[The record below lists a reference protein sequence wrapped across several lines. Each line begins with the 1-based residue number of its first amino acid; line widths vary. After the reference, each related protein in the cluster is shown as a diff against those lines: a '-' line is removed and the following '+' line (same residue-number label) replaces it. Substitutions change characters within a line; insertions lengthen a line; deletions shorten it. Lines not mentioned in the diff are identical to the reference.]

1 MVGLRQFPRVGL
13 RVGLFRAFGSG
24 VGVAGGLL
32 GEIDGNSSVIDSWA
46 VSDIEIAASNN
57 DAHEIVP
64 DHISGSLTRLW
75 GESFWRDG
83 IDREDISSSDQTQTY
98 YSDIITLSVS
108 NFGGMSIWNTGTDT
122 DYPVLTVHSRNLQA
136 AALAAGLSRVVGING
151 VTVAAT
157 REREIDDGQLGE
169 EFEAIRIER
178 INDDIPAL
186 ACSFSDGALRA
197 QMGYNMATA
206 IIELIAFDAEL
217 AQRGDA
223 DSCETDIL
231 NNSGGDATLR
241 FIYASR
247 VDPDAPEARLTTDYN
262 LTIALDPDGAAR
274 SEFVREIEAV
284 DFNWFASRAGAA
296 DPLDWD
302 NDGIENRYDY
312 TPASVAIGAMTVE
325 VNLTLRGVP
334 DGSAGAPWP
343 IYNVWQL
350 QAIDGISVSDAG
362 VTTGGFVLFGDS
374 EDARLGAE
382 YVLAADIDATPTK
395 IWDGNK
401 GFNPIGGGGS
411 FAGFFDGNDKVV
423 RGLVIDRAG
432 EDNVGLFGE
441 ISKAAELAVRD
452 LGVED
457 AEVRGG
463 ATVGILAGK
472 ADAGFSNVW
481 TTGKANGG
489 NDVGGLVGFFF
500 ATGDFNGNTIMMSWS
515 AADVSGVNRV
525 GGLIGDSN
533 PEQTSDIVD
542 NWALGNVS
550 GGEEVGGFSGDS
562 FESASNYTRSWSSGA
577 VSGGVTVGGFDSTS
591 SSSPIGY
598 NSVYWNLD
606 TSGQTDSGGG
616 DGVVV
621 QTLAASNFGGNAE
634 SAAWDFG
641 DSDISNGDADFPLL
655 KSSSQPWQ
663 AVNVARALTRF
674 LALDG
679 ATIVAGTTVTTDGI
693 RLDTNGRADD
703 DKTTDGTSVPTCS
716 FENINDEGVLRAQ
729 TNYNGVMVDLR
740 LLTGGDEK
748 FVAATAEKT
757 ENCEVAIQS
766 GAIEFAATLRL
777 EISAPATAGYSARS
791 LTTDYALQITLAE
804 STLPPVDAFM
814 IDAPSEPVIVA
825 ANAGAGV
832 KVLTVTVTGEGNP
845 SFAAKNNGDLQTEG
859 GVSIATIILSKAAM
873 AAFGSDGLIL
883 SLTLTVTNDNGDTET
898 AEVRFVSAPRAIS
911 QNLRLVVNLNFSAA
925 GAGADVLM
933 AGDAGIFVWHVAG
946 DKIYTLGGDNANLF
960 DVDVDTGEVMVG
972 GDALSANETYNFV
985 LQLTGGGETA
995 TRAIRVIV
1003 GEALAALEIGAI
1015 PDPVIVAA
1023 NAARGDAV
1031 LTLSLS
1037 GGANARFSS
1046 GTSNNFDNTGL
1057 GETTTVSL
1065 TRAAAAAFHSDGITL
1080 DYVVKALADGEA
1092 ATITAR
1098 FVSAPLS
1105 G

>member
-1 MVGLRQFPRVGL
+1 MSESTARPSPCR
-13 RVGLFRAFGSG
+13 
-24 VGVAGGLL
+24 
-32 GEIDGNSSVIDSWA
+32 GE
-46 VSDIEIAASNN
+46 
-57 DAHEIVP
+57 
-64 DHISGSLTRLW
+64 L
-75 GESFWRDG
+75 
-83 IDREDISSSDQTQTY
+83 
-98 YSDIITLSVS
+98 
-108 NFGGMSIWNTGTDT
+108 
-122 DYPVLTVHSRNLQA
+122 
-136 AALAAGLSRVVGING
+136 
-151 VTVAAT
+151 
-157 REREIDDGQLGE
+157 EIDDGRLGE

-178 INDDIPAL
+178 ITDDIPAL

-247 VDPDAPEARLTTDYN
+247 ADPDAPEARLTTDYD

-325 VNLTLRGVP
+325 VNLTLNGVP

-350 QAIDGISVSDAG
+350 QAIDGISVSEAG
-362 VTTGGFVLFGDS
+362 VTTGGFGLFGDS
-374 EDARLGAE
+374 EDARLGRNI
-382 YVLAADIDATPTK
+382 VLAMDIDATPTK

-411 FAGFFDGNDKVV
+411 FTGFFDGNDKAV
-423 RGLVIDRAG
+423 RGLVIDRTS

-591 SSSPIGY
+591 SSSPLGY

-621 QTLAASNFGGNAE
+621 QTLAASNFGG
-634 SAAWDFG
+634 D
-641 DSDISNGDADFPLL
+641 D
-655 KSSSQPWQ
+655 
-663 AVNVARALTRF
+663 R
-674 LALDG
+674 
-679 ATIVAGTTVTTDGI
+679 I
-693 RLDTNGRADD
+693 R
-703 DKTTDGTSVPTCS
+703 
-716 FENINDEGVLRAQ
+716 
-729 TNYNGVMVDLR
+729 R
-740 LLTGGDEK
+740 LG
-748 FVAATAEKT
+748 FWR
-757 ENCEVAIQS
+757 QRH
-766 GAIEFAATLRL
+766 FQR
-777 EISAPATAGYSARS
+777 R
-791 LTTDYALQITLAE
+791 
-804 STLPPVDAFM
+804 
-814 IDAPSEPVIVA
+814 
-825 ANAGAGV
+825 
-832 KVLTVTVTGEGNP
+832 
-845 SFAAKNNGDLQTEG
+845 
-859 GVSIATIILSKAAM
+859 
-873 AAFGSDGLIL
+873 
-883 SLTLTVTNDNGDTET
+883 
-898 AEVRFVSAPRAIS
+898 R
-911 QNLRLVVNLNFSAA
+911 
-925 GAGADVLM
+925 
-933 AGDAGIFVWHVAG
+933 
-946 DKIYTLGGDNANLF
+946 
-960 DVDVDTGEVMVG
+960 
-972 GDALSANETYNFV
+972 
-985 LQLTGGGETA
+985 
-995 TRAIRVIV
+995 
-1003 GEALAALEIGAI
+1003 
-1015 PDPVIVAA
+1015 
-1023 NAARGDAV
+1023 
-1031 LTLSLS
+1031 
-1037 GGANARFSS
+1037 RFSVVEIFQPAVAS
-1046 GTSNNFDNTGL
+1046 G
-1057 GETTTVSL
+1057 
-1065 TRAAAAAFHSDGITL
+1065 
-1080 DYVVKALADGEA
+1080 
-1092 ATITAR
+1092 
-1098 FVSAPLS
+1098 
-1105 G
+1105 